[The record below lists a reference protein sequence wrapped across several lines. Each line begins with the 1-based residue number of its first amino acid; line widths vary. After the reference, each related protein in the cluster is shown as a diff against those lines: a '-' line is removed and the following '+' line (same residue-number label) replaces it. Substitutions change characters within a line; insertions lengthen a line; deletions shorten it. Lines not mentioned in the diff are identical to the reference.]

1 MLVLGIHRILLY
13 KEYIVYYC
21 VTTGDTNAN
30 VFHEFKASCYSN
42 KEFDSEVIGNE
53 C

>member
-1 MLVLGIHRILLY
+1 MLVLGIHRILLR

-21 VTTGDTNAN
+21 VTTADTNAN
-30 VFHEFKASCYSN
+30 VLHELKASCYSN